1 MIWFVFLFIGKF
13 LFLSKTFFLGRNSE
27 ILSATEQVTNQMFFD
42 VYVLSK

>member
-13 LFLSKTFFLGRNSE
+13 LFLSKTFFSWRNCE
-27 ILSATEQVTNQMFFD
+27 ILSETEEVTNQMFFD